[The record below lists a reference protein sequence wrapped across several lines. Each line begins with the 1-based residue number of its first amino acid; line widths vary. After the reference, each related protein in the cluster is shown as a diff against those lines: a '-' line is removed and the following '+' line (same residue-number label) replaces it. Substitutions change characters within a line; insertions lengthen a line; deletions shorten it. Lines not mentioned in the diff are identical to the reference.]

1 MRGNTPEMEAAG
13 VADEAQHSGAVYTVP
28 AGTSFLDALAR
39 AILKGDLPRAGG
51 HRPDPLDL
59 TSITILVPTR
69 RAERAIGEAF
79 MRAGEIPALLLPRI
93 RPIAQGDDEQALFA
107 EMAGGAGAD
116 ELEIAAAIEDMPRL
130 LLLTQLVQKWSAKM
144 RQAGSDP
151 TGEVGLGPVVS
162 AGARTPAQAAT
173 MARDLAMLM
182 DLVEREGRSLDG
194 IADLVPET
202 FSEHWQK
209 TLDFLKIVTEHWPA
223 ILDARGRL
231 SPKDRENQ
239 LILAQARR
247 LTEMPPADPVIVA
260 GVTGSIPAT
269 IELMRAVLGL
279 PQGAIVLPQLD
290 LQLDEES
297 WGVIPQHPEHPQF
310 ALKKLLDGLGLER
323 RDVRELTGAEPP
335 REHATRA
342 GLISEAMRPTATT
355 GRWHHWVGSVDRS
368 QVAEALNGVS
378 LIEAPGAQ
386 DEAESISL
394 IMRHALETPG
404 QTAALITPDRL
415 LARRVAIRL
424 EAWGIRVDDSAGRPF
439 AKTAAG
445 AFLELVINCVA
456 RNFAPPETMALL
468 KHPLTRLGLS
478 AREAR
483 FAAYALEHAAFRQL
497 YLGDGVAG
505 IKAAVERA
513 RFDEGGNRQKRSS
526 SRLWDEDWERA
537 EELIERLTK
546 AFAPLVEAFSNGG
559 ALPLA
564 ELAQAHLTTA
574 LALSRLPDDERQA
587 ASGEPL
593 FSGEAGQAAALFFE
607 RLLASGDDAP
617 GVPAADYPDLYRSL
631 IQGINVV
638 AKVPP
643 HPRLSIWGPLE
654 ARLLRVDVTILGSLN
669 DGTWPDAADPGPWLN
684 RPMRAALDLPQPE
697 EAIGRAAHDFTSFL
711 GAPKVIMT
719 RARKVD
725 GVPSVPSR
733 WLLRLKAL
741 VSGLGLD
748 AALEPDQPWLAW
760 ARARD
765 DAPDRVS
772 ASPPR
777 PVPPLEARPR
787 KISVSGV
794 ERWIANP
801 YAIFA
806 RDILRLEPLR
816 ILGAE
821 PDAALR
827 GAIIH
832 EAMARFAKDYPQS
845 LPEGT
850 AGELYRIACGVMREH
865 ASHPRIA
872 AFWLPRFER
881 FATWFGETEP
891 QRRSGLQRTLA
902 EISGELSFDSPGGSF
917 KLTARADRLDVTSAG
932 LAITDYKTGAPP
944 NDKAVNGH
952 TRPQLPLEASIAQ
965 AGGFVGVDAQQVSL
979 LRYIR
984 ASGGEPPG
992 EERIVRTDDVAAL
1005 AKGALDGLKRLVSA
1019 YDDPS
1024 TPYAAVRRGAFSYD
1038 YDDYAQL
1045 ARVAEWAQSA
1055 DAEGEA

>member
-1 MRGNTPEMEAAG
+1 MRGNTLEGEAAG
-13 VADEAQHSGAVYTVP
+13 VADGAQHLGAVYTVP

-51 HRPDPLDL
+51 SRPDPLDL
-59 TSITILVPTR
+59 TGITILVPTR

-79 MRAGEIPALLLPRI
+79 MRAGETPALLLPRI

-107 EMAGGAGAD
+107 EMAAGAGAD
-116 ELEIAAAIEDMPRL
+116 ELEIAPSIEDMPRL

-144 RQAGSDP
+144 RQAPSDP

-223 ILDARGRL
+223 ILDARERL

-247 LTEMPPADPVIVA
+247 LAELPPADPVIVA

-269 IELMRAVLGL
+269 IELMRAVMRL

-290 LQLDEES
+290 LELDEES

-335 REHATRA
+335 CELVTRA

-355 GRWHHWVGSVDRS
+355 GRWHHWVGSADRNR
-368 QVAEALNGVS
+368 VAEALNGVS
-378 LIEAPGAQ
+378 LIEAPAAQ
-386 DEAESISL
+386 DEAEAIAL
-394 IMRHALETPG
+394 IMRNVLETPD

-445 AFLELVINCVA
+445 AFLELVINCIA
-456 RNFAPPETMALL
+456 RNFAPPETIALL

-483 FAAYALEHAAFRQL
+483 FAAYALEHAAFRKL

-505 IKAAVERA
+505 IKAALERA
-513 RFDEGGNRQKRSS
+513 RFDEDSHRQ
-526 SRLWDEDWERA
+526 SRKLWDEDWERA
-537 EELIERLTK
+537 ENLVDRLAQ
-546 AFAPLVEAFSNGG
+546 AFAPLTEAFSSNA
-559 ALPLA
+559 ALPLI
-564 ELAQAHLTTA
+564 ELAQAHLTCA

-617 GVPAADYPDLYRSL
+617 EVPAPDYPDLYRSL

-654 ARLLRVDVTILGSLN
+654 ARLLRVDVMILGSLN

-748 AALEPDQPWLAW
+748 AALEPDQPWLSW

-765 DAPDRVS
+765 FAPAR
-772 ASPPR
+772 AAAMPPR

-806 RDILRLEPLR
+806 REILRLEPLR
-816 ILGAE
+816 LLGAE

-832 EAMARFAKDYPQS
+832 EAMARFAKVYPQV
-845 LPEGT
+845 LPEDA
-850 AGELYRIACGVMREH
+850 AGELYRIACEVMHEH

-952 TRPQLPLEASIAQ
+952 TRPQLPLEAAIAL
-965 AGGFVGVDAQQVSL
+965 AGGFVGVEARQVSL

-992 EERIVRTDDVAAL
+992 EERVVKTDDVSVL
-1005 AKGALDGLKRLVSA
+1005 ANEALDGLKRLVAA
-1019 YDDPS
+1019 YDDAS

-1045 ARVAEWAQSA
+1045 ARVAEWAQVA